1 LFKNRIVIASLRF
14 RPFRQDNRDW
24 ADYGLLTDTTALS
37 ASWGFDMGSILS
49 SCLRVIFKLF
59 TSRFQV
65 VSGSFSSCKAMISKL
80 ISDSFQP
87 GGPAV
92 RCRAVSASDWL
103 GRLGEGRFKLPHI
116 LSSLS

>member
-1 LFKNRIVIASLRF
+1 MWANGDFDGEGHSISHYFDALYLSCSIV
-14 RPFRQDNRDW
+14 
-24 ADYGLLTDTTALS
+24 
-37 ASWGFDMGSILS
+37 
-49 SCLRVIFKLF
+49 FKLF
-59 TSRFQV
+59 TGHFQV

-87 GGPAV
+87 GGAAV

-116 LSSLS
+116 LPSLS

>member
-1 LFKNRIVIASLRF
+1 
-14 RPFRQDNRDW
+14 
-24 ADYGLLTDTTALS
+24 
-37 ASWGFDMGSILS
+37 MGSI
-49 SCLRVIFKLF
+49 VFKLF
-59 TSRFQV
+59 TGHFQV

-116 LSSLS
+116 LPSLS